1 MSINGS
7 TSREQT
13 TAISAGHTVDVA
25 AAAMAANAEP
35 IVPALKS
42 KRSGSRIE
50 ALRRDSCEFKL
61 LQEKGEAITSPST
74 KKK

>member
-1 MSINGS
+1 MSLNGS
-7 TSREQT
+7 TSREPT
-13 TAISAGHTVDVA
+13 SVTSAGHTVDVA
-25 AAAMAANAEP
+25 EAAMAVSAEP

-42 KRSGSRIE
+42 KRPGSRIE

-61 LQEKGEAITSPST
+61 LQERGEAITSPSI